1 MVSNYWTLLFYELRI
16 NLLNT
21 VMIKIEGL
29 SKFFRT
35 EEVETIALNKVSL
48 NILKRMN
55 ISHLI

>member
-1 MVSNYWTLLFYELRI
+1 
-16 NLLNT
+16 
-21 VMIKIEGL
+21 MIKIIGFC
-29 SKFFRT
+29 KFFRS

>member
-1 MVSNYWTLLFYELRI
+1 
-16 NLLNT
+16 
-21 VMIKIEGL
+21 MIKIEGL

-35 EEVETIALNKVSL
+35 EEVETIAFNKVSL

>member
-1 MVSNYWTLLFYELRI
+1 
-16 NLLNT
+16 
-21 VMIKIEGL
+21 MIKIEGL
-29 SKFFRT
+29 SKFFHM

>member
-1 MVSNYWTLLFYELRI
+1 
-16 NLLNT
+16 
-21 VMIKIEGL
+21 MIKTEGL

>member
-1 MVSNYWTLLFYELRI
+1 
-16 NLLNT
+16 
-21 VMIKIEGL
+21 MIKIEGL

-35 EEVETIALNKVSL
+35 EEDATIALNKVSL

>member
-1 MVSNYWTLLFYELRI
+1 
-16 NLLNT
+16 
-21 VMIKIEGL
+21 MIKIKGL

-55 ISHLI
+55 MRLCTNRRKIASIQ

>member
-1 MVSNYWTLLFYELRI
+1 
-16 NLLNT
+16 
-21 VMIKIEGL
+21 MIKIEGL
-29 SKFFRT
+29 SKFFGT

>member
-1 MVSNYWTLLFYELRI
+1 
-16 NLLNT
+16 
-21 VMIKIEGL
+21 MIKLEGL

-35 EEVETIALNKVSL
+35 EEVETIALYKVSL

>member
-16 NLLNT
+16 NLLN
-21 VMIKIEGL
+21 
-29 SKFFRT
+29 T

>member
-1 MVSNYWTLLFYELRI
+1 
-16 NLLNT
+16 
-21 VMIKIEGL
+21 MIKLEGL

-35 EEVETIALNKVSL
+35 EEVETIALHKVSL

>member
-1 MVSNYWTLLFYELRI
+1 
-16 NLLNT
+16 
-21 VMIKIEGL
+21 MIKIEGL

-35 EEVETIALNKVSL
+35 EEVETIALNKVCL

>member
-1 MVSNYWTLLFYELRI
+1 
-16 NLLNT
+16 
-21 VMIKIEGL
+21 MIKIEGL

-35 EEVETIALNKVSL
+35 EEVETIALNNFSL

>member
-1 MVSNYWTLLFYELRI
+1 
-16 NLLNT
+16 
-21 VMIKIEGL
+21 MIKIEGL

-35 EEVETIALNKVSL
+35 EVVETIALNKVSL

>member
-1 MVSNYWTLLFYELRI
+1 
-16 NLLNT
+16 
-21 VMIKIEGL
+21 MIKIEGL

-35 EEVETIALNKVSL
+35 EEVETIALSKVSL

>member
-1 MVSNYWTLLFYELRI
+1 
-16 NLLNT
+16 
-21 VMIKIEGL
+21 MIKIEGL

-35 EEVETIALNKVSL
+35 EEVETIALNMVSL

>member
-1 MVSNYWTLLFYELRI
+1 
-16 NLLNT
+16 
-21 VMIKIEGL
+21 MIKIEGL

-48 NILKRMN
+48 TILKRMN